1 MNDWL
6 IVYIERS
13 VDCRIDNK
21 KIMHARNDFKLWNII
36 GSKCKTFCISV
47 FVLLL
52 FFDNVD
58 IFKFY
63 FVLNFEYFMFLI
75 DPLKNN
81 FGADTTLINSYVF

>member
-1 MNDWL
+1 
-6 IVYIERS
+6 
-13 VDCRIDNK
+13 
-21 KIMHARNDFKLWNII
+21 MHVMISNYETSQEANVKL
-36 GSKCKTFCISV
+36 FV
-47 FVLLL
+47 FRFLYFF